1 MAHYRGYAMR
11 KMWLIIVREFMERV
25 RKKSFVVATFVTP
38 LLMVV
43 MMVAPSLIM
52 LYGSSDQKQVVV
64 VDRSGMVAERLV
76 STPEVKFID
85 QSNLSKREACEIYG
99 EDSGVMGVLYVGSEI
114 ECRDSVQLITNE
126 SSSIMID
133 EVISRQIS
141 DIVEREKLRAY
152 DIENLDQILA
162 SVATNIELA
171 TYENNGTGEEATMES
186 TSSGINY
193 VLGLILGMMLYMLLI
208 LYGQMVL
215 TSVVEEKSSRVIDV
229 MVTSSTPFQIM
240 MGKILG
246 VALVALT
253 QVAIWAVM
261 VIAASKFLLPLV
273 FSAELV
279 ATNDMMMQSIIGTL
293 SDTGYLASLFGCL
306 ALYMMGGFLLYAA
319 LYAAAGSAV
328 DTVQEGQ
335 QYNTLIMMPIILAIM
350 LMMTI
355 FNDPN
360 SPVAFWASM
369 VPFTSPIVMIA
380 RIPFGIPWWQIVV
393 SLVVLYATYIGV
405 VWFAARIFRVGIF
418 MHGKRPSWRE
428 LWQWIRT
435 K

>member
-1 MAHYRGYAMR
+1 MVRYKRNAMR

-76 STPEVKFID
+76 STPEVMFID

-133 EVISRQIS
+133 EAISRQIS

-152 DIENLDQILA
+152 DIENLDQILV

-246 VALVALT
+246 IALVALT

-279 ATNDMMMQSIIGTL
+279 ATNDMMMQSIVGTL

-306 ALYMMGGFLLYAA
+306 ALYMVGGFLLYAA

-380 RIPFGIPWWQIVV
+380 RIPFGIPWWQIVI

>member
-1 MAHYRGYAMR
+1 MR

-76 STPEVKFID
+76 STPEVMFID

-133 EVISRQIS
+133 EAISRQIS

-246 VALVALT
+246 IAFVALT
-253 QVAIWAVM
+253 QVAIWAIM

>member
-1 MAHYRGYAMR
+1 MAHYRGYDMR

-76 STPEVKFID
+76 STPEVMFID

-133 EVISRQIS
+133 EAISRQIS

-246 VALVALT
+246 IALVALT

-279 ATNDMMMQSIIGTL
+279 ATNDMMMQSIVGTL

>member
-1 MAHYRGYAMR
+1 MAHYRGYDMR

-76 STPEVKFID
+76 STPEVMFID

-99 EDSGVMGVLYVGSEI
+99 ENSGVMGVLYVGSEI

-133 EVISRQIS
+133 EAISRQIS

-246 VALVALT
+246 IALVALT

-279 ATNDMMMQSIIGTL
+279 ATNDMMMQSIVGTL

-306 ALYMMGGFLLYAA
+306 ALYMVGGFLLYAA

>member
-1 MAHYRGYAMR
+1 MR

-76 STPEVKFID
+76 STPEVMFID

-133 EVISRQIS
+133 EAISRQIS

-246 VALVALT
+246 IALVALT

-279 ATNDMMMQSIIGTL
+279 ATNDMMMQSIVGTL